1 MKVLPVVLILLI
13 FVFAGTVAA
22 QQTVYLPLIG
32 DGAAVTATATAT
44 VLPTATVPNIQATID
59 ALLFA
64 LTVQAYTATPTPT
77 ATSTPVPTVTP
88 TPTDTATATETA
100 TPNAL
105 ATQLADLKTAV
116 ATLSAATPQGPP
128 PTANATIIA
137 LEQTVTAL
145 VPTVTPTATS
155 TPTPTATATATATAT
170 PTATPDLLATVAAL
184 QATLEAMQT
193 PGGTIPQGGK

>member
-1 MKVLPVVLILLI
+1 MRVLPVVLLLFI

-32 DGAAVTATATAT
+32 DGAAATSTNAPTAM
-44 VLPTATVPNIQATID
+44 PTATVPNIQATID
-59 ALLFA
+59 ALLLA
-64 LTVQAYTATPTPT
+64 LTVQSYTATPTPT
-77 ATSTPVPTVTP
+77 ATMTPVPTSTP
-88 TPTDTATATETA
+88 TPTETATATETA

-105 ATQLADLKTAV
+105 ATQLSELKTAV

-170 PTATPDLLATVAAL
+170 PTATPDLWATVAAL
-184 QATLEAMQT
+184 QATLVAMQT
-193 PGGTIPQGGK
+193 PGGTIP